1 MWRDERNRIRQ
12 GEKLSCNAITTKAS
26 APEHWVSDAPCR
38 VCQGALYEPISI
50 SHEIQA
56 LMTESEREVSNS
68 FQPKAISEGVR
79 VFLF

>member
-1 MWRDERNRIRQ
+1 MWRDERNKIRQ

-26 APEHWVSDAPCR
+26 APECWVSDGPCR

-56 LMTESEREVSNS
+56 LMKESEREVR
-68 FQPKAISEGVR
+68 Q
-79 VFLF
+79 LFSAKGNF